1 MKKLILLMLVAM
13 IPFLT
18 MAQKRS
24 KKDKKAKT
32 ETTDKSS
39 DAKVNFMI
47 LKGVEVPSMAYDQN
61 ASDQAEQDLET
72 NDVSIERLMKSHI
85 KPMSR
90 FSFGFDYGD
99 PNSKE
104 AEELRRA
111 SMRFRS
117 MAEAVNNAAKYGW
130 EFINSTIVV
139 DEMIT
144 IHYYYMKR
152 NK

>member
-13 IPFLT
+13 VPFLT
-18 MAQKRS
+18 MAQKRT
-24 KKDKKAKT
+24 KKGKDTKT

-47 LKGVEVPSMAYDQN
+47 LKGVEVPSMMYEQN
-61 ASDQAEQDLET
+61 AADQQVEQDLET
-72 NDVSIERLMKSHI
+72 NDVSIERLMKSHV

-90 FSFGFDYGD
+90 FAFSFDYGD

-104 AEELRRA
+104 AEQLRKA
-111 SMRFRS
+111 SMSSRS
-117 MAEAVNNAAKYGW
+117 MVEAVNHAAKYGW

-152 NK
+152 

>member
-1 MKKLILLMLVAM
+1 MLVAM
-13 IPFLT
+13 VPFLT
-18 MAQKRS
+18 MAQKRT
-24 KKDKKAKT
+24 KKGKDTKT

-47 LKGVEVPSMAYDQN
+47 LKGVEAPSMIYDQT
-61 ASDQAEQDLET
+61 DQVEQDSKTET
-72 NDVSIERLMKSHI
+72 NDVSIERLIKSHV

-90 FSFGFDYGD
+90 FSFSFDYGD

-104 AEELRRA
+104 AEELRKA
-111 SMRFRS
+111 SMSFRS

>member
-1 MKKLILLMLVAM
+1 MKKIILLMLVVM
-13 IPFLT
+13 VPFLT
-18 MAQKRS
+18 MAQKRT
-24 KKDKKAKT
+24 KKGKDIKT

-47 LKGVEVPSMAYDQN
+47 LKGVEAPSMSYEQTDQV
-61 ASDQAEQDLET
+61 EQDSKTET
-72 NDVSIERLMKSHI
+72 NDVSIERLIKNHV

-90 FSFGFDYGD
+90 FSFSFDYGY

-111 SMRFRS
+111 SMNFRS
-117 MAEAVNNAAKYGW
+117 MAEAVRHAAKYGW
-130 EFINSTIVV
+130 EFVNSTIVV

-152 NK
+152 

>member
-1 MKKLILLMLVAM
+1 MKKLVLLMLVVM
-13 IPFLT
+13 VPFLT
-18 MAQKRS
+18 YSQKRT
-24 KKDKKAKT
+24 KKGKDAPKT
-32 ETTDKSS
+32 ETTDKSF
-39 DAKVNFMI
+39 DEKVNFMI
-47 LKGVEVPSMAYDQN
+47 LKGVEAPSMIYDKN
-61 ASDQAEQDLET
+61 AADKGDQDLET
-72 NDVSIERLMKSHI
+72 NDVSIERLMKSHV

-90 FSFGFDYGD
+90 FSFSFDYGD

-111 SMRFRS
+111 SMSSRS

-152 NK
+152 

>member
-1 MKKLILLMLVAM
+1 MLLVAM

-24 KKDKKAKT
+24 KKNKKAKV

-39 DAKVNFMI
+39 DVKVNFMI
-47 LKGVEVPSMAYDQN
+47 LKGVEAPSMMYEQN
-61 ASDQAEQDLET
+61 AADQVEQDLET
-72 NDVSIERLMKSHI
+72 NDVSIERLMKSHV

-90 FSFGFDYGD
+90 FSFSFDYGD

-111 SMRFRS
+111 SMSFRS
-117 MAEAVNNAAKYGW
+117 MAEAVNNATKYGW

-139 DEMIT
+139 DEMLT

>member
-1 MKKLILLMLVAM
+1 M

-24 KKDKKAKT
+24 KKNKNTKV
-32 ETTDKSS
+32 ETTDRSS
-39 DAKVNFMI
+39 DAKVTFMI
-47 LKGVEVPSMAYDQN
+47 LKCVEVPSMSYDQN
-61 ASDQAEQDLET
+61 AADQDGVDQVKQDLET
-72 NDVSIERLMKSHI
+72 NDVAIERLIKSYV

-90 FSFGFDYGD
+90 FYFSFDYGD

-104 AEELRRA
+104 AEQLRRA
-111 SMRFRS
+111 SSSFRS
-117 MAEAVNNAAKYGW
+117 MPEAVHHASKYGW

-152 NK
+152 

>member
-1 MKKLILLMLVAM
+1 MLVDM

-18 MAQKRS
+18 MAQKRT
-24 KKDKKAKT
+24 KKGKDTKT

-47 LKGVEVPSMAYDQN
+47 LKGVEAPSMIYDQN
-61 ASDQAEQDLET
+61 AADRGDQDLET
-72 NDVSIERLMKSHI
+72 NDVAMEILIKSHV

-90 FSFGFDYGD
+90 FAFSFDYGD

-111 SMRFRS
+111 SMSFRS
-117 MAEAVNNAAKYGW
+117 MAEAVNNATKYGW

-139 DEMIT
+139 DEIII

-152 NK
+152 

>member
-1 MKKLILLMLVAM
+1 MLVAM

-18 MAQKRS
+18 MAQKRT
-24 KKDKKAKT
+24 KKEKDTKT

-39 DAKVNFMI
+39 DAKATFMI
-47 LKGVEVPSMAYDQN
+47 LKGVEVSSMIYDQN
-61 ASDQAEQDLET
+61 AADQVEQDLET
-72 NDVSIERLMKSHI
+72 NDVSIEILIKSHV

-90 FSFGFDYGD
+90 FSFSFDYGD

-111 SMRFRS
+111 SMSFRS
-117 MAEAVNNAAKYGW
+117 MAEAVNHAAKYGW
-130 EFINSTIVV
+130 EFVNSTIVV
-139 DEMIT
+139 DEMVI

>member
-1 MKKLILLMLVAM
+1 MKKLVLLMLVAM
-13 IPFLT
+13 VPFLT
-18 MAQKRS
+18 MAQKRT
-24 KKDKKAKT
+24 KKGKDTKT

-47 LKGVEVPSMAYDQN
+47 LKGVEVPSMIYDQN
-61 ASDQAEQDLET
+61 AADQVEQDLET
-72 NDVSIERLMKSHI
+72 NDVSIERLIKSHV

-90 FSFGFDYGD
+90 FSFSFDYGD

-104 AEELRRA
+104 AEELSKA
-111 SMRFRS
+111 SMSFRS

-130 EFINSTIVV
+130 EFVNSTIVV

-152 NK
+152 

>member
-1 MKKLILLMLVAM
+1 MKKLTLLLLVAM

-18 MAQKRS
+18 IAQKKS
-24 KKDKKAKT
+24 KKNKKAKV

-39 DAKVNFMI
+39 DVKVNFMI
-47 LKGVEVPSMAYDQN
+47 LKGVEVPSMIHDQN
-61 ASDQAEQDLET
+61 VTDQVEQDLET
-72 NDVSIERLMKSHI
+72 NDVSIERLMKSHV

-90 FSFGFDYGD
+90 FAFSFDYGD

-111 SMRFRS
+111 SMSFRS
-117 MAEAVNNAAKYGW
+117 MSEAVNNAAKYGW

>member
-1 MKKLILLMLVAM
+1 MKKLVLLMLVAM
-13 IPFLT
+13 VPFLT
-18 MAQKRS
+18 MAQKRT
-24 KKDKKAKT
+24 KKEKNTKT

-47 LKGVEVPSMAYDQN
+47 LKGVESPSMIYDQN
-61 ASDQAEQDLET
+61 ASDQVEQDLET
-72 NDVSIERLMKSHI
+72 NDVSIERLMKSHV

-90 FSFGFDYGD
+90 FFFSFDYGD
-99 PNSKE
+99 PNHKE

-111 SMRFRS
+111 SMSFRS

-130 EFINSTIVV
+130 KFINSTIVV

-152 NK
+152 